1 MTPSISGQFS
11 GDGTAALQHGQA
23 PRTASHGS
31 TQPGWYEWE
40 HGSVV
45 VAAASASAASPRPRT
60 SSRQTAQSTC
70 DGAASGAGA
79 LAVPSPAR
87 RATRPAASGAFF
99 FKATAADDEPG
110 PGWLR
115 ASSWVGAI
123 SAPAAVTV

>member
-23 PRTASHGS
+23 PCAASHGS

-45 VAAASASAASPRPRT
+45 VVASASASAASPRPRT
-60 SSRQTAQSTC
+60 SSRQTAQSTG

-79 LAVPSPAR
+79 LAVSSPAR
-87 RATRPAASGAFF
+87 RATRPASGAFF
-99 FKATAADDEPG
+99 KDTAADDAPG

-115 ASSWVGAI
+115 ASVSVGA
-123 SAPAAVTV
+123 